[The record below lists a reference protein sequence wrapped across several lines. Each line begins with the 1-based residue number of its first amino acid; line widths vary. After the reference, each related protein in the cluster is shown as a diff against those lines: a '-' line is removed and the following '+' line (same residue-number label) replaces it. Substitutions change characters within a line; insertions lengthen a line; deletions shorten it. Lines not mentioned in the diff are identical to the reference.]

1 MKKTGLMLFAL
12 SMLFV
17 ACEKDMQKVTFNYPV
32 TGNYYKLDV
41 EGAFDVTL
49 SETATKIEVTASE
62 DMQKYVDIY
71 VKDGALK
78 IRYRWNLSLHN
89 RDAKV
94 VLPADASIRE
104 VELSGAATF
113 RGDLT
118 GREIDVE
125 LSGAS
130 DFYGTV
136 QATNKVELDLSGS
149 SYFGGAIQGPEV
161 SIDLSGASD
170 IEGSIDADNI
180 DVDASG
186 SSTVKVTG
194 SCLNYLDLDLS
205 GSSDFL
211 APTMECRNVGGEM
224 SGSSDAE
231 FQVCENLQ
239 VSLSGS
245 SRIVYGIP
253 VGCTPTVRC
262 STLGRSSVNTR

>member
-1 MKKTGLMLFAL
+1 MLFA
-12 SMLFV
+12 
-17 ACEKDMQKVTFNYPV
+17 ACEKDVQKVQKVTLNYPV
-32 TGNYYKLDV
+32 SGDYYTPNVEGTYYKLDV
-41 EGAFDVTL
+41 EGTFDVTL
-49 SETATKIEVTASE
+49 SETATEIEVTASE
-62 DMQKYVDIY
+62 DVQEYVDIY

-94 VLPADASIRE
+94 VLPANASIRE
-104 VELSGAATF
+104 VELSGGATF

-130 DFYGTV
+130 NFYGIV
-136 QATNKVELDLSGS
+136 QATNEVELDLTGS
-149 SYFGGAIQGPEV
+149 SYFEGAIQGPEV

-170 IEGSIDADNI
+170 IKCSIDADMI
-180 DVDASG
+180 DLESSG
-186 SSTVKVTG
+186 ASTVKATG

-211 APTMECRNVGGEM
+211 APTMECRNVIGEM
-224 SGSSDAE
+224 SGSSVAE
-231 FQVCENLQ
+231 FQVCESLRVN
-239 VSLSGS
+239 LSGS
-245 SRIVYGIP
+245 SSIVYGIP

-262 STLGRSSVNTR
+262 FTSGGSSVNTR